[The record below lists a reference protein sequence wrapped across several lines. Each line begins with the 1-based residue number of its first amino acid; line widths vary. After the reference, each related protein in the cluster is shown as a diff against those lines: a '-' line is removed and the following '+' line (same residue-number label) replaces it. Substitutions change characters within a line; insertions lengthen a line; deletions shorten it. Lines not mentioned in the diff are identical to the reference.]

1 MAKPRSM
8 KVAIGY
14 RLQSGPW
21 GGGNRF
27 VSALTE
33 ALEQAGHSA
42 VFDLADGDIDIILLM
57 DPRSRLPIFRFGAGA
72 ILRYLAFRNP
82 KAVAIHRV
90 NECDER
96 KNTRHMNRLLT
107 RANYCADHTVFVGS
121 WLREL
126 AAWQSA
132 PPAESSVILNGAD
145 TRTFNAQGFAPW
157 NGNDPLKLVTH
168 HWGGNRLKGFDIY
181 ERLDAMLAS
190 DSWGNRIR
198 FTYVGNL
205 PKGFRFRHAC
215 HIEPLTGEALADEL
229 RSHHAY
235 ITASINEPGG
245 NHQNEGALC
254 GLPLLYRES
263 GCLPEYCA
271 GFGVPFSPETFEAAL
286 NQLTSDYNALAER
299 MGSYPNTA
307 ERMTGNWLNLVE
319 TLFSRREEYGKRR
332 KVFRSPWLYIRNQI
346 PL

>member
-1 MAKPRSM
+1 V

-14 RLQSGPW
+14 RLQAGPW

-27 VSALTE
+27 VSSLSE
-33 ALEQAGHSA
+33 ALIQAGHCV
-42 VFDLADGDIDIILLM
+42 VFDLADADIDIILLM
-57 DPRSRLPIFRFGAGA
+57 DPRSHLPLFSFGAGA

-82 KAVAIHRV
+82 GAIVIHRV

-96 KNTRHMNRLLT
+96 KNTRHMNKLLT

-121 WLREL
+121 WLRDL
-126 AAWQSA
+126 PAWRAAASV
-132 PPAESSVILNGAD
+132 ESNVILNGAD
-145 TRTFNAQGFAPW
+145 SRVFNPRGFVPW
-157 NGNDPLKLVTH
+157 TGKEPLKLVTH
-168 HWGGNRLKGFDIY
+168 HWGGNWMKGFDIY
-181 ERLDAMLAS
+181 TRLDAMLA
-190 DSWGNRIR
+190 DDAWRERIQ

-205 PKGFRFRHAC
+205 PKGFRFRHAR
-215 HIEPLTGEALADEL
+215 HVAPLTGRDLADEL

-235 ITASINEPGG
+235 LTASINEPGG

-271 GFGVPFSPETFEAAL
+271 DFGVSFNAETFETGL
-286 NQLTSDYNALAER
+286 NQLMSTYDELAGR
-299 MGSYPNTA
+299 MPAYPHTA
-307 ERMTGNWLNLVE
+307 ERMTIDWIALLQALY
-319 TLFSRREEYGKRR
+319 TRR
-332 KVFRSPWLYIRNQI
+332 KEMTKERRTLRSPWLFARNQI